1 MVFMRTFYRQTGA
14 LVDSLIGSAYVN
26 GPLAS
31 AGSMS
36 TRTANPVIMAS
47 LSANTGSISVDALSL
62 MNLYYGSGVF
72 SSGYVYIPVAVAQ
85 NQSIAGS
92 QWPVGIGV
100 ILSIASYARSNAGK
114 SGSVGMGFFNSGS
127 TARFAVLGV
136 STASGIGTY
145 VSTENVLVTFLLAS
159 SPQLNETL

>member
-1 MVFMRTFYRQTGA
+1 MPMMRTFYRQTGG
-14 LVDSLIGSAYVN
+14 LPDSLLGGAYDQ

-36 TRTANPVIMAS
+36 VRIPTPVLFAS

-62 MNLYYGSGVF
+62 MNLYYGSGIF
-72 SSGYVYIPVAVAQ
+72 GSGFVYVPIAVAQ

-92 QWPVGIGV
+92 QWPVGVGV
-100 ILSIASYARSNAGK
+100 ILSIASYARSNAGL
-114 SGSVGMGFFNSGS
+114 SGSIGMGIFNSGS

-136 STASGIGTY
+136 STPSGIGTY

-159 SPQLNETL
+159 APSYNEYK